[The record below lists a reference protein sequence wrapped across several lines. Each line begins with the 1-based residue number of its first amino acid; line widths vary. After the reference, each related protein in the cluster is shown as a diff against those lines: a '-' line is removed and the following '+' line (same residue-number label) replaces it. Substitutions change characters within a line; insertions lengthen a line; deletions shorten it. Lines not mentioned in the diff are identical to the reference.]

1 MSYSDDIMRSLTYAI
16 QNLDGLKYQIKELN
30 KNMSTIERLAIAIEE
45 QNRLKQEELKQQEE
59 MKLVFKPKK

>member
-45 QNRLKQEELKQQEE
+45 QNRLKQEELKQEE
-59 MKLVFKPKK
+59 MKLVFKPKR